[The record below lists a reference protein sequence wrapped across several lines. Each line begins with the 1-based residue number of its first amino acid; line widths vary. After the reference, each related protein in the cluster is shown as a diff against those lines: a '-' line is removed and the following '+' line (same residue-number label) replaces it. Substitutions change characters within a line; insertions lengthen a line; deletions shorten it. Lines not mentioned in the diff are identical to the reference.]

1 MMRAETGRPWSEKQ
15 ETELTRLRA
24 AAARRDLR
32 LDVVLRAA
40 DALADELDAV
50 LVDAVEDGA
59 APLELA
65 VVQTLA
71 LGLACVGVEGQ
82 LEVLRFLLGRES
94 PDGGAAAAVD
104 GHQLHRRVPVG
115 GPLALE
121 LSALVRQRLDGLRNG
136 GRSEHEEDH

>member
-82 LEVLRFLLGRES
+82 LEVVLVLARES

-121 LSALVRQRLDGLRNG
+121 LSALVRQRLDGLRDG